1 MADQSNFSRFPK
13 KQLVFIASKIVD
25 DGFDWQSLDNDYEN
39 EYEDCEKTLKNVSSY
54 FNEPVVEEDV
64 QFFAKFLEINDDLL
78 SQIFENN
85 DKTLIEQLI
94 IPQANDYL
102 IEYTVNG
109 SCTFEEEY
117 ESTFSSY
124 DKNWVLGSLEVQRND
139 GNWDFYSGTLKDTH
153 YDNWEMNDWEVD
165 KVKEAP
171 NNVQESLL
179 DKLVLENTQGVIKSL
194 DKNTLLKLRTLINS
208 RLSSL

>member
-25 DGFDWQSLDNDYEN
+25 DGFDWQSLDIDYEN

>member
-25 DGFDWQSLDNDYEN
+25 DGFDWQSLDNDYEI
-39 EYEDCEKTLKNVSSY
+39 EYEDCEKILENASSY
-54 FNEPVVEEDV
+54 FNESVVEEDV
-64 QFFAKFLEINDDLL
+64 QFFAKFLEVNDDLL
-78 SQIFENN
+78 SKIFENN

-109 SCTFEEEY
+109 TCTFEEEY

-124 DKNWVLGSLEVQRND
+124 DEKWVIGSLEVQRND
-139 GNWDFYSGTLKDTH
+139 GNWDFYSGRLTDTT
-153 YDNWEMNDWEVD
+153 YDNWEMNDWNVE
-165 KVKEAP
+165 KVKPMSNEI
-171 NNVQESLL
+171 QESRNPR
-179 DKLVLENTQGVIKSL
+179 KLLENTEKLIPKL
-194 DKNTLLKLRTLINS
+194 DKETLI
-208 RLSSL
+208 SLKFLIDKQLRGF